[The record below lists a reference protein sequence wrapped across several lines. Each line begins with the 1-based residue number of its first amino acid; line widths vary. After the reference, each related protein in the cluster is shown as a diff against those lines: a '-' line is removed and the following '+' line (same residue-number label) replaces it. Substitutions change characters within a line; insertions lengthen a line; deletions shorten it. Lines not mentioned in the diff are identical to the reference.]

1 MAIARGI
8 WSVIVGIKDLF
19 VLLLMILFFVGIW
32 AALHTRSPLAVPSGA
47 ALVLDLDGSVVEQAT
62 LGSALDFVR
71 GSDRNSEIE
80 VRDIVGALNSARTD
94 SRIKLVV
101 LDLDTFLGAGEAN
114 LQSIGAALRAVKAAG
129 KPVYAY
135 ATAYTDDS
143 YYLAAQSTAAWI
155 NPLGGVLLTGP
166 GGPNLYFKAAL
177 DKLDVDVN
185 VFRVGTYKS
194 AVEPFTRSDASP
206 EAEAAEQALVDS
218 MWKTY
223 ASDVAAARHGA
234 DVNAF
239 LTDLPGK
246 VRASGGDFATT
257 ALKAGLVD
265 KVGSRAE
272 FGRAI
277 AAKVGAGKDSRPGAF
292 NGIKLADYRS
302 ATKRTGSGEA
312 VGIVYVAG
320 NIVDGEAPRGTAG
333 GDTIAQQIDKAVAND
348 NIKALVVRIDSGGG
362 SVLAS
367 ERIREALSEAKAK
380 GMPIVASFGPVA
392 ASGGYWVA
400 TAADEIVAQPSTIT
414 GSIGVFAVIPTF
426 NRSLKALGIGT
437 DGVKSTPYSGDPD
450 VLRGLTP
457 DTRAILQASVEDI
470 YRRFTGLVATARKLP
485 VARVNEIGQGRVWA
499 GVTAKQ
505 LGLVDTLGG
514 VDVAIASA
522 ARRAKLP
529 ADVRTI
535 DVERSQPLFSQFLAS
550 AFGFGEGDDSNSG
563 DAASVSAASR
573 DPFARG
579 ARLSRLRLLA
589 AIGSA
594 QAIATGPAVQAS
606 CLSCASLGV
615 PLASDV
621 ATGEGWLARAS
632 ALLGR

>member
-1 MAIARGI
+1 MAVARGI
-8 WSVIVGIKDLF
+8 WSVIVGIKDLL
-19 VLLLMILFFVGIW
+19 VLLLLVLFFVLIW
-32 AALHTRSPLAVPSGA
+32 AALRAGAPLTVPSGA

-62 LGSALDFVR
+62 PGSPFDLVSGRTRSSEVQIRDVLAALD
-71 GSDRNSEIE
+71 N
-80 VRDIVGALNSARTD
+80 ARTD
-94 SRIKLVV
+94 DRIKLVV
-101 LDLDTFLGAGEAN
+101 LDLDTFLGTGEAN
-114 LQSIGAALRAVKAAG
+114 LQSIGAALRTFKASG

-135 ATAYTDDS
+135 STAYTDDG
-143 YYLAAQSTAAWI
+143 YYLAAQANQAWM

-194 AVEPFTRSDASP
+194 AVEPFTRTESSP
-206 EAEAAEQALVDS
+206 EAKDASQALVNS
-218 MWKTY
+218 LWATY
-223 ASDVAAARHGA
+223 ASDVAAARKGV

-239 LTDLPGK
+239 LANLPAR
-246 VRASGGDFATT
+246 VTASGGDFAQA
-257 ALKAGLVD
+257 ALKAGLID
-265 KVGSRAE
+265 KVGSRAD
-272 FGRAI
+272 FGRMI
-277 AAKVGAGKDSRPGAF
+277 AAKVGPGKDQRPGAF
-292 NGIKLADYRS
+292 NAVKLADYGVATRS
-302 ATKRTGSGEA
+302 RGSGPA
-312 VGIVYVAG
+312 IGIVYVAG

-333 GDTIAQQIDKAVAND
+333 GDTIALQVEKALADD

-367 ERIREALSEAKAK
+367 ERIREALAEAKTK
-380 GMPIVASFGPVA
+380 GLPIVASFGPVA

-426 NRSLKALGIGT
+426 NRSLKALGVGT

-450 VLRGLTP
+450 IIQGLTP
-457 DTRAILQASVEDI
+457 DTKLILQASVEDI

-485 VARVNEIGQGRVWA
+485 VSRVDQIGQGRVWA
-499 GVTAKQ
+499 GTTARQ
-505 LGLVDTLGG
+505 IGLVDTLGG
-514 VDVAIASA
+514 IDVAIASA

-529 ADVRTI
+529 ADTRTV
-535 DVERSQPLFSQFLAS
+535 DVERAQPLLSQLLAG
-550 AFGFGEGDDSNSG
+550 ALGIDKEDDTQ
-563 DAASVSAASR
+563 AAR

-579 ARLSRLRLLA
+579 QRLSRLRLLGA
-589 AIGSA
+589 LGQA
-594 QAIATGPAVQAS
+594 QAVATGPAIQVS
-606 CLSCASLGV
+606 CLECTSIGI

-621 ATGEGWLARAS
+621 AAGESWLARAG

>member
-19 VLLLMILFFVGIW
+19 VLLLLALFFVGIW
-32 AALHTRSPLAVPSGA
+32 AALHTRSPLTVPSGA

-71 GSDRNSEIE
+71 GSDQPGEIE
-80 VRDIVGALNSARTD
+80 VRDIIGALNSARTD

-114 LQSIGAALRAVKAAG
+114 LQSIGAALRAVKTAG

-135 ATAYTDDS
+135 ATAYTDDG
-143 YYLAAQSTAAWI
+143 YYLAAQSTQAWI

-177 DKLDVDVN
+177 DKLDVDIN

-218 MWKTY
+218 LWKTY
-223 ASDVAAARHGA
+223 ASDVAAARRGA

-239 LTDLPGK
+239 LSDLPGK

-265 KVGSRAE
+265 KIGSRAE

-302 ATKRTGSGEA
+302 ATKSTGSGDA

-333 GDTIAQQIDKAVAND
+333 GDTIAHQIDKAVANND
-348 NIKALVVRIDSGGG
+348 IKALVVRIDSGGG

-367 ERIREALSEAKAK
+367 ERIREALAEAKAK
-380 GMPIVASFGPVA
+380 GMPIVASFGPGSCERRLLGRHRGGRDRRPALDDYRLDRRVRGHSDLQPLAEGAGHRHRRGQVNALFRRPRRA
-392 ASGGYWVA
+392 A
-400 TAADEIVAQPSTIT
+400 
-414 GSIGVFAVIPTF
+414 
-426 NRSLKALGIGT
+426 R
-437 DGVKSTPYSGDPD
+437 
-450 VLRGLTP
+450 P
-457 DTRAILQASVEDI
+457 DTRYQGDPAGLGRGHLPPLHRPRCDGAQAARDPGQRDRPGPGLGGG
-470 YRRFTGLVATARKLP
+470 YRQAA
-485 VARVNEIGQGRVWA
+485 WA
-499 GVTAKQ
+499 GRYARRHRRRDCV
-505 LGLVDTLGG
+505 GG
-514 VDVAIASA
+514 AAGQA
-522 ARRAKLP
+522 ARRCPHGRCRAQP
-529 ADVRTI
+529 AAA
-535 DVERSQPLFSQFLAS
+535 QPVPRQ
-550 AFGFGEGDDSNSG
+550 
-563 DAASVSAASR
+563 
-573 DPFARG
+573 
-579 ARLSRLRLLA
+579 RLR
-589 AIGSA
+589 
-594 QAIATGPAVQAS
+594 V
-606 CLSCASLGV
+606 
-615 PLASDV
+615 
-621 ATGEGWLARAS
+621 RR
-632 ALLGR
+632 GR

>member
-1 MAIARGI
+1 MAVARGI
-8 WSVIVGIKDLF
+8 WSVIVGIKDLL
-19 VLLLMILFFVGIW
+19 VLLLLILFFFGIW
-32 AALHTRSPLAVPSGA
+32 AALHSRPLGVPMGS
-47 ALVLDLDGSVVEQAT
+47 ALVLDLDGAIVEQSST
-62 LGSALDFVR
+62 GSALDLVR
-71 GSDRNSEIE
+71 GSQQSNEIQ
-80 VRDIVGALNSARTD
+80 VRDILGALESARTD
-94 SRIKLVV
+94 NRIKMAV
-101 LDLDTFLGAGEAN
+101 LDLDTFLGTGEAN
-114 LQSIGAALRAVKAAG
+114 LQSIGAALRAFKAAG

-143 YYLAAQSTAAWI
+143 YYLAAQSSQAWI

-166 GGPNLYFKAAL
+166 GGSGLYFKAAL

-194 AVEPFTRSDASP
+194 AVEPFIRSDASP
-206 EAEAAEQALVDS
+206 EAKAAEQALVDNL
-218 MWKTY
+218 WKTY
-223 ASDVAAARHGA
+223 ATDVAAARHGA

-239 LTDLPGK
+239 LADLPGK

-257 ALKAGLVD
+257 ALKAGLID
-265 KVGSRAE
+265 KIGSRAD
-272 FGRAI
+272 FGRMI
-277 AAKVGAGKDSRPGAF
+277 AAAVGAGKDQRPGAF

-302 ATKRTGSGEA
+302 ATRAVGTGDA

-333 GDTIAQQIDKAVAND
+333 GDTIARQIDKAVANPS
-348 NIKALVVRIDSGGG
+348 IKALVVRIDSGGG

-367 ERIREALSEAKAK
+367 ERIREALAEAHGK

-426 NRSLKALGIGT
+426 SRSLKALGIGT

-457 DTRAILQASVEDI
+457 DTRLILQASVEDM
-470 YRRFTGLVATARKLP
+470 YRRFTSLVAKARKLP
-485 VARVNEIGQGRVWA
+485 VARVDEIGQGRVWA
-499 GVTAKQ
+499 GATARQ
-505 LGLVDTLGG
+505 IGLVDTLGG

-522 ARRAKLP
+522 RRRANLP
-529 ADVRTI
+529 VDARTI
-535 DVERSQPLFSQFLAS
+535 DVERSQPLLGQLLAG
-550 AFGFGEGDDSNSG
+550 ALGFDQDDSTTSDGEAN
-563 DAASVSAASR
+563 R

-579 ARLSRLRLLA
+579 AHLSRLRLLA
-589 AIGSA
+589 AIGQA
-594 QAIATGPAVQAS
+594 QSIASGPTIQAA
-606 CLSCASLGV
+606 CLTCASLGV

-621 ATGEGWLARAS
+621 RAGEGWLARATG
-632 ALLGR
+632 LLTR

>member
-1 MAIARGI
+1 MAIVRGF
-8 WSVIVGIKDLF
+8 WSVIVGIKDLL
-19 VLLLMILFFVGIW
+19 VLLLLVVFFVGIW
-32 AALHTRSPLAVPSGA
+32 AVLHTRPLGVPSGS
-47 ALVLDLDGSVVEQAT
+47 ALVLDLDGAIVEQSSA
-62 LGSALDFVR
+62 GSALELIR
-71 GSDRNSEIE
+71 GSDRSNEIQ
-80 VRDIVGALNSARTD
+80 VRDVLAALEAARTD
-94 SRIKLVV
+94 SRIKLAV
-101 LDLDTFLGAGEAN
+101 LDLDTFLGTGEAN
-114 LQSIGAALRAVKAAG
+114 LQSIGAALRAFKAAG

-135 ATAYTDDS
+135 ATAYTDDG
-143 YYLAAQSTAAWI
+143 YYLAAQATKAWI

-194 AVEPFTRSDASP
+194 AVEPFTRTDSSP
-206 EAEAAEQALVDS
+206 EAKAAEQALVDS
-218 MWKTY
+218 LWTTY
-223 ASDVAAARHGA
+223 AADVAAARHGA
-234 DVNAF
+234 NVNAF
-239 LTDLPGK
+239 LSDLPAR

-265 KVGSRAE
+265 KIGSRAD
-272 FGRAI
+272 FGRMI
-277 AAKVGAGKDSRPGAF
+277 AAEVGAGKDDRPGAF
-292 NGIKLADYRS
+292 NGIKLDDYRS
-302 ATKRTGSGEA
+302 ATRKTGTGSA

-333 GDTIAQQIDKAVAND
+333 GDTIANQIEKAVAND
-348 NIKALVVRIDSGGG
+348 DVKALVVRIDSGGG

-367 ERIREALSEAKAK
+367 ERIREALAEARTK
-380 GMPIVASFGPVA
+380 GMPIVASMGPVA

-400 TAADEIVAQPSTIT
+400 TAADQIVAQPSTIT

-426 NRSLKALGIGT
+426 NRSLKALGIGA

-457 DTRAILQASVEDI
+457 DTRLILQASVEDI
-470 YRRFTGLVATARKLP
+470 YRRFTGLVAKARKLP
-485 VARVNEIGQGRVWA
+485 IARVDEIGQGRVWA
-499 GVTAKQ
+499 GTTAKQ

-514 VDVAIASA
+514 IDVAIAA
-522 ARRAKLP
+522 ARERAHLP
-529 ADVRTI
+529 ADARTVDI
-535 DVERSQPLFSQFLAS
+535 ERSQPLLGQLLAG
-550 AFGFGEGDDSNSG
+550 ALGFDSSDDG
-563 DAASVSAASR
+563 QAAR

-594 QAIATGPAVQAS
+594 QSIATGPTIQAA
-606 CLSCASLGV
+606 CLSCASIGV

-621 ATGEGWLARAS
+621 RAGEGWLARAG
-632 ALLGR
+632 ALLSR